1 MRATPARPA
10 LYALLVFLPVG
21 LSAFAANI
29 GLPGGDSA
37 GDVTGGIANGHSA
50 IEAREPPAWGPYAAS
65 RAPRIAPPKALI
77 HDEGRI
83 ALGRGGPRVGA
94 RGYISKPAVG
104 VATRAYGTFSAAT
117 ARRALN
123 RPVSNFKAVAGNGI
137 IGGPHAPGGGTI
149 GGPASGRTVIKAGID
164 GSALHR
170 RS

>member
-1 MRATPARPA
+1 
-10 LYALLVFLPVG
+10 LIVCLPVG

-29 GLPGGDSA
+29 GVPGGDSA
-37 GDVTGGIANGHSA
+37 MDVTGGIASGNSA
-50 IEAREPPAWGPYAAS
+50 IEAREAPARGPYVAS
-65 RAPRIAPPKALI
+65 RTARIAPPKALI

-83 ALGRGGPRVGA
+83 ALGRRSPRVGP

-104 VATRAYGTFSAAT
+104 VATRAYGTFNAAT

-137 IGGPHAPGGGTI
+137 IGGPHVAGGGTI
-149 GGPASGRTVIKAGID
+149 GGPASGRTAIKGGID
-164 GSALHR
+164 GSAPRR